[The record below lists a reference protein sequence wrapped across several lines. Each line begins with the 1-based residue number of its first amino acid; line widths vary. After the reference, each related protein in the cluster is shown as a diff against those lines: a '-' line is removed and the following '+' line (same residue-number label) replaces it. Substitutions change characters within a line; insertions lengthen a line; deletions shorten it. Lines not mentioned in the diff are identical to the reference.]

1 MKKEYS
7 CGAIVYNKENL
18 FLVIKHRYGGHYS
31 FPKGHIEGLETKKET
46 AIREVKE
53 ETNIDIKIVNDKEF
67 VTNYKFY
74 MGDKMIDKEVTFFLA
89 EAISTDLIKQDA
101 EVNEVLWLN
110 KEQVLDILTYESD
123 KKAFLILITLIK
135 N

>member
-1 MKKEYS
+1 MRKEYS
-7 CGAIVYNKENL
+7 CGAIVYNDENL

-53 ETNIDIKIVNDKEF
+53 ETNIDIKIINDKEF
-67 VTNYKFY
+67 ITNYKFY

-89 EAISTDLIKQDA
+89 EAVNTNLIKQDA
-101 EVNEVLWLN
+101 EINEVLWLSR
-110 KEQVLDILTYESD
+110 EQVLDILTYESD
-123 KKAFLILITLIK
+123 KKAFLSLIMLIK